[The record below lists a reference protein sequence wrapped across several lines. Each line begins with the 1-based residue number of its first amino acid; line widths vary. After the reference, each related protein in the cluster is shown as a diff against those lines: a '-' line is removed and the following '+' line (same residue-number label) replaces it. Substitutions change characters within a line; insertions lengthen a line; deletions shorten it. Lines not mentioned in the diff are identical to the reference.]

1 MPRKRSVDSGN
12 PVSPESAAPA
22 PKPAR
27 RRKAMAAAA
36 GVGAG
41 SHAVG
46 IFPADFNQSELE
58 EVERLA
64 YFYWQE
70 RGCQNGSPDD
80 DWYRA
85 EEEVRRRRAA
95 SAETNGGR

>member
-1 MPRKRSVDSGN
+1 MPRKRSVETGN
-12 PVSPESAAPA
+12 PASPEGASPA
-22 PKPAR
+22 RKPAR

-36 GVGAG
+36 GAA
-41 SHAVG
+41 SSAVG
-46 IFPADFNQSELE
+46 TFPADFTPSERD

-70 RGCQNGSPDD
+70 RGCQHGSPEE
-80 DWYRA
+80 DWFRA

-95 SAETNGGR
+95 VAQTNGSR

>member
-1 MPRKRSVDSGN
+1 MPRKRSVEAGN
-12 PVSPESAAPA
+12 PASLESASPV

-27 RRKAMAAAA
+27 RRKAMAATASAGAA
-36 GVGAG
+36 STTAG
-41 SHAVG
+41 T
-46 IFPADFNQSELE
+46 FPADFTPSERA

-70 RGCQNGSPDD
+70 RGCQHGSPDE

-85 EEEVRRRRAA
+85 EQEVRRRRAA
-95 SAETNGGR
+95 AAETDGQR